1 MIFRRRRI
9 RVEIEL
15 QTLRIVRYASEPA
28 GGYAPVAPGSAS
40 VAGMA
45 SLPKLNAERTPE
57 TLPPAGPSYLD
68 STELP
73 ETKR

>member
-9 RVEIEL
+9 RVEIEQ
-15 QTLRIVRYASEPA
+15 QTLRIVRPASEPA

-40 VAGMA
+40 IAGMA
-45 SLPKLNAERTPE
+45 SLPELNAERTPK
-57 TLPPAGPSYLD
+57 TLQTAGPSHLD